1 MQPEIDRKF
10 TQIVNDLGYRPDVAG
25 TLGDFLLAAPSRH
38 GASESAVL
46 YVLGKL
52 WSEDAG
58 RAPNAT

>member
-1 MQPEIDRKF
+1 MQDEVNRKF
-10 TQIVNDLGYRPDVAG
+10 TAIVNDLGYRPDVAG
-25 TLGDFLLAAPSRH
+25 TLDDFLLAAPSRH

-52 WSEDAG
+52 WVEDAG

>member
-10 TQIVNDLGYRPDVAG
+10 TKIINDLGFRPDVSG
-25 TLGDFLLAAPSRH
+25 TLNDFLLAAPSRH

-52 WSEDAG
+52 WVEE
-58 RAPNAT
+58 APNAT

>member
-10 TQIVNDLGYRPDVAG
+10 TQIVNDLGFRPDVAG
-25 TLGDFLLAAPSRH
+25 TLYDFLLAAPSRH

-52 WSEDAG
+52 WVEDAG
-58 RAPNAT
+58 KAPNAT